1 MKSEKTGIFPGRTRL
16 KVPRQR
22 ERKKTYGLKDFIY
35 KNTDTETI
43 FYCVNTRDSQYAG
56 FCAVSAD

>member
-1 MKSEKTGIFPGRTRL
+1 MRSEQTGIFPGRTHL

-43 FYCVNTRDSQYAG
+43 FYCVNTWSGQYAG
-56 FCAVSAD
+56 FRAVSAD